1 MGKTKLTISDDL
13 GIERNNKF
21 FTIKEYFMPLRK
33 STTLL
38 ALIALL
44 TLLTGCHNDAPLG
57 TKDNPVKLYFTPSV
71 DADTISTN
79 SREFINFLEKE
90 TGLIFKT
97 GIPTNYVAVVEAFG
111 SKRADIGVMN
121 SFGYLMA
128 HEKYG
133 ARALLRVLRY
143 GHDYYQGQILAH
155 VESGIN
161 EVKDL
166 AGKKMAFVDPSSTSG
181 YMFPLKIMK
190 DAGIEPGNTTF
201 ANKHDNVVIMIYQ
214 RQVEAGATYY
224 SAPSED
230 GTIRDARSRVKTQFP
245 DVEEKIKIVTTTDKI
260 PNDPFVF
267 RKDLSQEITDKF
279 IAAVKKFIS
288 TKEGADIFKRI
299 YSVEGVVDTT
309 DKDYDSLRA
318 MVKAIN
324 LDTSTL
330 VK

>member
-1 MGKTKLTISDDL
+1 MHQNL
-13 GIERNNKF
+13 
-21 FTIKEYFMPLRK
+21 LRK
-33 STTLL
+33 PSFLVISL
-38 ALIALL
+38 MIL
-44 TLLTGCHNDAPLG
+44 TLWGCQNEAPLG

-71 DADTISTN
+71 DSDTIASN

-111 SKRADIGVMN
+111 SLRADIGVMN

-128 HEKYG
+128 NEKYG
-133 ARALLRVLRY
+133 ASAKLRVLRY

-155 VESGIN
+155 TDSGIN
-161 EVKDL
+161 DVKDL
-166 AGKKMAFVDPSSTSG
+166 QGKKMAFVDPSSTSG

-190 DAGIEPGNTTF
+190 EAGVEPGNTTF

-214 RQVEAGATYY
+214 RQVDAGATYY
-224 SAPSED
+224 SAPSAD
-230 GTIRDARSRVKTQFP
+230 GEIRDARSRVKTQFP
-245 DVEEKIKIVTTTDKI
+245 DVQEKIKIITTTDKI

-267 RKDLSQEITDKF
+267 RKDLPEEITTKF
-279 IAAVKKFIS
+279 IAAVKKFIATPS
-288 TKEGADIFKRI
+288 GKEIFEKI

-309 DKDYDSLRA
+309 DADYDKLRA
-318 MVKAIN
+318 LVKAIN
-324 LDTSTL
+324 LDTSKL

>member
-1 MGKTKLTISDDL
+1 MKVART
-13 GIERNNKF
+13 
-21 FTIKEYFMPLRK
+21 PLM
-33 STTLL
+33 TLL
-38 ALIALL
+38 LAFMTLALL
-44 TLLTGCHNDAPLG
+44 SCQTDAPLG

-71 DADTISTN
+71 DSDTIASN
-79 SREFINFLEKE
+79 SRDFINFLEKE

-111 SKRADIGVMN
+111 SMRADIGVMN

-128 HEKYG
+128 NDKYG
-133 ARALLRVLRY
+133 AEAKLRVIRY

-155 VESGIN
+155 AESGIKG
-161 EVKDL
+161 VKDL
-166 AGKKMAFVDPSSTSG
+166 EGKKMAFVDPSSTSG

-190 DAGIEPGNTTF
+190 DAGVEPGNTTF

-214 RQVEAGATYY
+214 RQVDAGATYY
-224 SAPSED
+224 SAPSEA
-230 GTIRDARSRVKTQFP
+230 GEIRDARSRVKTQFP

-267 RKDLSQEITDKF
+267 RKDLPKEITDKF

-288 TKEGADIFKRI
+288 TPEGKDIFQRI
-299 YSVEGVVDTT
+299 YSVEGVVDTS
-309 DKDYDSLRA
+309 DSDYDSLRSL
-318 MVKAIN
+318 VKAIN
-324 LDTSTL
+324 LDTSKL